1 MVVKPMEIVLRGRE
15 FEISVT
21 DAFRTFVLKSSL
33 LCKSSIW
40 NLFGIASPST
50 LKWKCRYAK
59 DVLGFLTPSNMDF
72 NSSQKA
78 LISILIHFARSI
90 FSCHWKRLN

>member
-1 MVVKPMEIVLRGRE
+1 MAVKPMEIVLRGRE
-15 FEISVT
+15 FENSVT

-33 LCKSSIW
+33 LCIW

-72 NSSQKA
+72 NSS
-78 LISILIHFARSI
+78 
-90 FSCHWKRLN
+90 